1 MAIDFYPKP
10 RSFFSSESQPWIRAL
25 LQIRYGRRAVAKH
38 EAKAEWAE
46 NSCERGHE
54 QLPIFDIA
62 KNKTKQNISEDKNTD
77 KGHAAY
83 FNLITDR
90 LYQDRDTSSIMLNK

>member
-1 MAIDFYPKP
+1 MKQEVTEGSVNDLMTGYWTFTLASSNMAIDFYPKP
-10 RSFFSSESQPWIRAL
+10 RSFFSSESQPRIRAL
-25 LQIRYGRRAVAKH
+25 LQIWYGRRAVAKH

-62 KNKTKQNISEDKNTD
+62 KNKTEHLR
-77 KGHAAY
+77 G
-83 FNLITDR
+83 
-90 LYQDRDTSSIMLNK
+90 